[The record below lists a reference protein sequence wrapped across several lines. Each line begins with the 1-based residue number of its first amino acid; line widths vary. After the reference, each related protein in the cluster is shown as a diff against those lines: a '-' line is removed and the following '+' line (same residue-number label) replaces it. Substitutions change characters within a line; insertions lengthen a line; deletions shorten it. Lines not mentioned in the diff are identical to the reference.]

1 VSTVARAQRVPLGAE
16 IALAFLAGAGTFALV
31 AVVVAGI
38 ESDVPIVLLGVL
50 LVAAIV
56 AVARLGGVAYA
67 VPIGMAGMLAY
78 DWYYL
83 PPIHP
88 LEFPDS
94 ANLADLLVYLAVA
107 VLIGELAAHATRR
120 AEVSEAARTEIA
132 EEQAALRR
140 VATRVAQGVPAQE
153 LLATVAEEAGTLLD
167 VDATRI
173 ARYEGEEAI
182 VHVTE
187 WSKPGYDPPP
197 FERARLEGKS
207 VSADVLRTG
216 RVARID
222 NYEDVEQRLAFA
234 RGLKLKS
241 VVGAPIVI
249 EGRLWGVMV
258 AWSTSEVLP
267 GDTEARLTDFT
278 ELAATAIANTEARR
292 DVERLVEEQAAL
304 RRVATLVARGV
315 PPPEVFEAA
324 AREVGRL
331 PRVSATHMARYE
343 PDGTATGVGSWSPD
357 GTHVPAGTRAA
368 LDGAG
373 VSGLVFRSGLAA
385 RMDSYDGASG
395 EIAARVQELGIRSS
409 VGAPIVVDGQLW
421 GVMVASSNED
431 QPLAADTESRIAAFT
446 ELVATAISNT
456 EARTEIARLADE
468 QAALRRVA
476 TLVARGA
483 PSPEVFETVIRELGL
498 LCGADLARLERYESD
513 GTVTG
518 VGAWSKDRGY
528 QLALGTRFPLEGVS
542 IAALVQETGRP
553 MRVDS
558 FDRASGPIAR
568 EAHELGIRSS
578 VGCPVVVQGRLWG
591 VIAASSKREAPF
603 PPDTE
608 SQIGEFTE
616 LMATAIS
623 NTAAGAEVTRL
634 ADGQAALRRVA
645 TLVAQERPAEEVFA
659 KVAEEVGR
667 LLQVD
672 ATAMLR
678 YEPDS
683 TATFVAEWS
692 EQEIRFPVGTGV
704 PVEGENIT
712 ARVFSTRRPARL
724 DDLSSATG
732 PTADVARELG
742 IRSSAGSPIVVQGRL
757 WGLMIAM
764 SRQPE
769 PLPPETESR
778 IGEFTELVA
787 TAISNIEARSDLAA
801 SRARIVAATD
811 QTRRRFERDLHDG
824 VQQRLVSLTFE
835 LRSTEAMAP
844 PERAD
849 LRAQL
854 SQVRDGLTGV
864 LDDLREL
871 SRGIHPAIL
880 SEGGLGPALRAL
892 ARRSAVPIELDV
904 SVDKRLAERVEV
916 AAYYVVSEALANA
929 AKHAHASLAEIH
941 VEARNGILDLRIH
954 DDGVGGADPAR
965 GSGLIGLTDRVEAL
979 GGRIAIASPGGE
991 GTSLHVELPV
1001 EVA

>member
-1 VSTVARAQRVPLGAE
+1 VSTAARVQRVPLGAE
-16 IALAFLAGAGTFALV
+16 IALAFLAGAGTFVLV

-38 ESDVPIVLLGVL
+38 KSDVLIVLLGVPF
-50 LVAAIV
+50 VAAIV

-67 VPIGMAGMLAY
+67 VPIAMAGMLAY
-78 DWYYL
+78 DWFYL
-83 PPIHP
+83 PPTHP

-107 VLIGELAAHATRR
+107 VLIGELAAHATRH
-120 AEVSEAARTEIA
+120 AEVSEAARTKLV

-153 LLATVAEEAGTLLD
+153 LLAAVAEEAGTLLD

-187 WSKPGYDPPP
+187 WSKPGYDPAPYD
-197 FERARLEGKS
+197 RARLEGKS

-222 NYEDVEQRLAFA
+222 NYEDIEQRLAFV
-234 RGLKLKS
+234 RGLKVKS
-241 VVGAPIVI
+241 VVGAPIVV

-258 AWSTSEVLP
+258 AWSTSEALP

-278 ELAATAIANTEARR
+278 ELVATAIANTEARR
-292 DVERLVEEQAAL
+292 EVERLVEEQAAL

-315 PPPEVFEAA
+315 PPPEVFEAVA
-324 AREVGRL
+324 CEVGRL
-331 PRVSATHMARYE
+331 LRVSATHMARYE
-343 PDGTATGVGSWSPD
+343 PDGTATGVGSWSAD
-357 GTHVPAGTRAA
+357 GTHLPAGTRAA
-368 LDGAG
+368 LDGAS
-373 VSGLVFRSGLAA
+373 VSGLVFRTGLAA
-385 RMDSYDGASG
+385 RMDSYDGASCD
-395 EIAARVQELGIRSS
+395 IAARVQALGIRSS

-456 EARTEIARLADE
+456 EARAEMARLADE

-476 TLVARGA
+476 TLVARGVP
-483 PSPEVFETVIRELGL
+483 PSEVFETVIREVGL

-513 GTVTG
+513 GTVSG
-518 VGAWSKDRGY
+518 VGVWSKDRGH
-528 QLALGTRFPLEGVS
+528 QLALGTRFALEGVS
-542 IAALVQETGRP
+542 IAALVQQTGRP

-558 FDRASGPIAR
+558 FARASGPIAR
-568 EAHELGIRSS
+568 EAEELGIRSS
-578 VGCPVVVQGRLWG
+578 VGCPIVVQGRLWG
-591 VIAASSKREAPF
+591 VIAASSKREALF

-608 SQIGEFTE
+608 SQIGQFTE
-616 LMATAIS
+616 LVATAIS
-623 NTAAGAEVTRL
+623 NTEAEAEVIRL

-692 EQEIRFPVGTGV
+692 EQEIRFPIGKGV
-704 PVEGENIT
+704 PVEGTNIA
-712 ARVFSTRRPARL
+712 ARVFRTRRPARL
-724 DDLSSATG
+724 DDFSSATG
-732 PTADVARELG
+732 PPADAALEIG
-742 IRSSAGSPIVVQGRL
+742 IHSAAGCPIVVQGRL

-764 SRQPE
+764 SLQPE

-824 VQQRLVSLTFE
+824 VQQGLVSLTFE
-835 LRSTEAMAP
+835 LRRAEAMAP

-854 SQVRDGLTGV
+854 SQVSDGLTGV

-904 SVDKRLAERVEV
+904 SVDERLAESVEV

-929 AKHAHASLAEIH
+929 AKHAHASLAQIH

-979 GGRIAIASPGGE
+979 GGRISIASPGGE